1 MEYFLVRLAYTPA
14 AWSEIIENTTD
25 MNKRLTPVRDLL
37 RHLGGSLA
45 SFGFFDT
52 EHSRSKTVPPVV
64 VSEKF
69 VMWSG
74 HDLLTIVAMPNKEA
88 AHAFNMAIS
97 AEAGLKVVDL
107 TPIVPMQ
114 DAIQAMVA
122 AKAAVTETRYAA
134 PGRSAKP

>member
-14 AWSEIIENTTD
+14 AWSEIIENTTNLD
-25 MNKRLTPVRDLL
+25 GRLAPVRKLL

-45 SFGFFDT
+45 SFGVFDT
-52 EHSRSKTVPPVV
+52 EHSKTDATPPHV
-64 VSEKF
+64 VSDKF

-74 HDLLTIVAMPNKEA
+74 HDLLTVVAMPDKEA

-114 DAIQAMVA
+114 QAVQAMVA
-122 AKAAVTETRYAA
+122 AKAAVAQTGYAA
-134 PGRSAKP
+134 PGRAKP

>member
-14 AWSEIIENTTD
+14 AWSDIIENTTSLD
-25 MNKRLTPVRDLL
+25 ERLAPVRRLL

-52 EHSRSKTVPPVV
+52 EHSRSAAAPPHTVTD
-64 VSEKF
+64 KF

-74 HDLLTIVAMPNKEA
+74 HDLLTIIAMPDKEA
-88 AHAFNMAIS
+88 AHAFNMAVS
-97 AEAGLKVVDL
+97 AEAGLKIVDL

-114 DAIQAMVA
+114 DAVKAMVA
-122 AKAAVTETRYAA
+122 AKAAVAQTGYAA
-134 PGRSAKP
+134 PGRPRP

>member
-14 AWSEIIENTTD
+14 AWSEIIENTTSLD
-25 MNKRLTPVRDLL
+25 ERLAPVRKLL

-52 EHSRSKTVPPVV
+52 EYSKTDAAPPHVV
-64 VSEKF
+64 NDKF

-74 HDLLTIVAMPNKEA
+74 HDLLTVMAMPDKDA
-88 AHAFNMAIS
+88 AHAFNMAVS
-97 AEAGLKVVDL
+97 AESGLKVVDL

-114 DAIQAMVA
+114 HAVQAMAA
-122 AKAAVTETRYAA
+122 AKAAVAQTGYAA
-134 PGRSAKP
+134 PGRPKP

>member
-14 AWSEIIENTTD
+14 AWSEIIENTTNLD
-25 MNKRLTPVRDLL
+25 ERRAPVRKLL

-52 EHSRSKTVPPVV
+52 EHSKSDAAAPHVV
-64 VSEKF
+64 NDKF

-74 HDLLTIVAMPNKEA
+74 HDLLTVVAMPNKEA
-88 AHAFNMAIS
+88 AHAFNMAVS
-97 AEAGLKVVDL
+97 AESGLKVVDL

-114 DAIQAMVA
+114 HAVQAMVA
-122 AKAAVTETRYAA
+122 AKAVVAQTGYAA
-134 PGRSAKP
+134 PGRAKP

>member
-14 AWSEIIENTTD
+14 AWSEIIENTTNLD
-25 MNKRLTPVRDLL
+25 ERLAPVRKLL

-52 EHSRSKTVPPVV
+52 EHSKTDATPPHV
-64 VSEKF
+64 VSDKF

-74 HDLLTIVAMPNKEA
+74 HDLLAVVAMPDKEA

-114 DAIQAMVA
+114 QAVQAMVA
-122 AKAAVTETRYAA
+122 AKAAVARTGYAA
-134 PGRSAKP
+134 PGRAKP